1 MQNISNEVTGFN
13 KNGSMRLQLKYKGHL
28 YLPAP
33 DPLLGPRLSILAPN
47 LYLPALVP
55 NLCGP
60 TLAPNLYLPAMPPKF
75 KFAVPGP
82 NLYLQILDLNVCL
95 PTLTK
100 NKSFF
105 GPGP

>member
-33 DPLLGPRLSILAPN
+33 DPLLGPRLLILAPN
-47 LYLPALVP
+47 LYL
-55 NLCGP
+55 P
-60 TLAPNLYLPAMPPKF
+60 TLAPNLYLPTMAPKF

-82 NLYLQILDLNVCL
+82 NLYLQILDPNVCL
-95 PTLTK
+95 PPLIK